1 MANNER
7 MTGEVTRMNPTIETY
22 SNIAHEYDHP
32 KNIESCWGRITLH
45 SSDLL
50 QLRASHTVIADVGCG
65 TGRVLA
71 ELAARS
77 GSDKQ
82 FIGVEP
88 ATNMRQL
95 ARERTSTYPTVRV
108 VDGSFENLPIADH
121 SVDYLY
127 SILAFHWT
135 TDLAKSVRELSRV
148 LKTNGEMDLTFIGR
162 HNGREFIQKTTPVFF
177 RYMTPALMVEAASL
191 RKQLTMSET
200 ATLFQ
205 TAFPQPSLSV
215 QESYHTYY
223 DTLEGHWAWWC
234 RIEGQF
240 IKIPAAVRSE
250 CDAAVKA
257 AIATLATDKGI
268 PYTVHLLH
276 VRLRQT

>member
-1 MANNER
+1 
-7 MTGEVTRMNPTIETY
+7 MNPTIETY
-22 SNIAHEYDHP
+22 SRIAHEYDHP
-32 KNIESCWGRITLH
+32 KNIESCWGLITQY
-45 SSDLL
+45 SSSLV
-50 QLRASHTVIADVGCG
+50 QLRDSHKVVADVGCG

-77 GSDKQ
+77 ESSKQ

-88 ATNMRQL
+88 AANMRQL
-95 ARERTSTYPTVRV
+95 AAERTSAYPHVRV
-108 VDGSFENLPIADH
+108 LDGCFENLPIE
-121 SVDYLY
+121 SRSLDYLY

-135 TDLAKSVRELSRV
+135 TDLAKSVSELARV
-148 LKTNGEMDLTFIGR
+148 LKANGEMDLTFIGR

-177 RYMTPALMVEAASL
+177 RYLTPALMVEAASL
-191 RKQLTMSET
+191 RKQLTVAEVL
-200 ATLFQ
+200 ALFQ
-205 TAFPQPSLSV
+205 PVLGSPRLSV

-240 IKIPAAVRSE
+240 IKIPTAVRSE

-257 AIATLATDKGI
+257 AISTLATDKGI